1 MWELLQ
7 KILKENITPDQLLL
21 LYSIDERISVPQ
33 INPKSQIG
41 FLVKEGY
48 VDQHKKE
55 NKLSYTITKE
65 GKSIIRKY
73 NNYFIK
79 AKKKTNIQLMGKDFA
94 QKLEE
99 YRNIFPAGRLP
110 SGKPGRQNVRSLET
124 AFRWFFENYEFTWDE
139 IMNASKMYVNEF
151 EDKQFLYMKNSQY
164 FVSKQDKHKVKQSD
178 LADYCDMI
186 KDGVIDQPNHFKDR
200 VV

>member
-139 IMNASKMYVNEF
+139 IMKASRMYVNE
-151 EDKQFLYMKNSQY
+151 YY
-164 FVSKQDKHKVKQSD
+164 WV
-178 LADYCDMI
+178 
-186 KDGVIDQPNHFKDR
+186 
-200 VV
+200 

>member
-41 FLVKEGY
+41 SLVKEGY

-139 IMNASKMYVNEF
+139 IMKASRMYVNEF

>member
-139 IMNASKMYVNEF
+139 IMKASRMYVNEF
-151 EDKQFLYMKNSQY
+151 EDIQFLYMKNSQY